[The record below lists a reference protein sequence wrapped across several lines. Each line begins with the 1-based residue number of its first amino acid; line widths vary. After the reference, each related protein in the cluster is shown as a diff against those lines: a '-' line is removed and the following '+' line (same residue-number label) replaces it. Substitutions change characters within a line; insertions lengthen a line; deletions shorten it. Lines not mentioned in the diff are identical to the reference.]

1 MYMYIQSYPGVGNIS
16 STYTDGLGMGHEPVK
31 LYSDLHEIALIPP
44 HLVS

>member
-31 LYSDLHEIALIPP
+31 CDLPEIALIPP